1 MTNRLATP
9 PDIASRV
16 WIVLHEFIAG
26 RNAGGLDS
34 SHSIFA
40 ADSAARQTHPPNIER
55 RSKTMPANP
64 LGLALRNRHAGHHTL
79 VWLVRLSSA

>member
-34 SHSIFA
+34 SHSIFGRRLR
-40 ADSAARQTHPPNIER
+40 SAAKRIRQI
-55 RSKTMPANP
+55 
-64 LGLALRNRHAGHHTL
+64 
-79 VWLVRLSSA
+79 

>member
-26 RNAGGLDS
+26 RERQVGLDS
-34 SHSIFA
+34 SHSIFG
-40 ADSAARQTHPPNIER
+40 R
-55 RSKTMPANP
+55 RLRSPAN
-64 LGLALRNRHAGHHTL
+64 RIRQI
-79 VWLVRLSSA
+79 